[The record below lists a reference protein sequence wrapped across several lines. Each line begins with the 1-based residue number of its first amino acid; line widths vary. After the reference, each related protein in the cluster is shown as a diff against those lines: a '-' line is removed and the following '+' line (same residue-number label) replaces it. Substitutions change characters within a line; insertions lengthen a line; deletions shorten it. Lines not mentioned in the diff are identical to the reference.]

1 MIRDVTEALFNDMLK
16 RTEKVIVVE
25 FWSPSCAVCAEVAP
39 VYQQVSEEMQ
49 NEAQFVRV
57 NTDANTQMAVRN
69 GITGTPTFVI
79 FCRQGMVG
87 QIIGMTSVTML
98 RNTIRDAIK
107 YKVGCPGKKVSYE
120 MDGYG

>member
-25 FWSPSCAVCAEVAP
+25 FWSPSCSVCHEVAP
-39 VYQQVSEEMQ
+39 IYQQVADEMES
-49 NEAQFVRV
+49 EAQFVRV
-57 NTDANTQMAVRN
+57 NTDANAQMARRN
-69 GITGTPTFVI
+69 GVTGTPTFAI
-79 FCRQGMVG
+79 FCRQGVVG
-87 QIIGMTSVTML
+87 QVIGMTSVTML

-107 YKVGCPGKKVSYE
+107 YKVGCPGKKVGYE